1 MTTYLNEI
9 PDVINA
15 GDSLEFTIKA
25 TNYVGTELTY
35 ADGYTAYLILNN
47 DSNSYSA
54 TSTADTTTGY
64 LFQVASNITSGWT
77 AGNYNSAIYIDN
89 GANRYPVSRKFIEVK
104 PDLFTSGA
112 YDSRSTAMQIR
123 DALEAAILGQASSNQ
138 LSMSIAGRSISRMS
152 LEELI
157 VAKKKYD
164 GFVQSE
170 QKKQDLLEGK
180 SPKTNIQFRWGSR

>member
-1 MTTYLNEI
+1 MTDYLNEI
-9 PDVINA
+9 PNIINA
-15 GDSLEFTIKA
+15 GDSLEFTVKA
-25 TNYVGTELTY
+25 TNYVGTEITY

-54 TSTADTTTGY
+54 TSTADTTNGY

-77 AGNYNSAIYIDN
+77 AGNYNSAIYVDN
-89 GANRYPVSRKFIEVK
+89 GTNRYPVSRKFIEVK

-164 GFVQSE
+164 GFVRDE
-170 QKKQDLLEGK
+170 QRKQDLLEGK
-180 SPKTNIQFRWGSR
+180 SPRTNIQFRWGSR